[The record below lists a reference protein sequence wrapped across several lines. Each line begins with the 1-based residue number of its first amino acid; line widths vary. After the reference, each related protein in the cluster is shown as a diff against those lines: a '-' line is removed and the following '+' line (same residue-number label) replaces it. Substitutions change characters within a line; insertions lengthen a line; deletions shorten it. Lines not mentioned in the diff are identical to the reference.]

1 MMQAQICET
10 RIFFKLVSVCIGL
23 FDLLS
28 SSLCIFLNPVK
39 KFNKVINSVSTI
51 C

>member
-10 RIFFKLVSVCIGL
+10 QIFFKLVSVCIGL

-28 SSLCIFLNPVK
+28 SSLCIFLK
-39 KFNKVINSVSTI
+39 KLNKVINSVSTI